1 LTHNQPLDEWQQCQ
15 RSRGRIEQRRVVVY
29 APLAG
34 FDADWP
40 GLHRFIHVERTRRH
54 QGTLTRTQ
62 SFYISSRKETS
73 AAFFADGLRR
83 HWSIENRLHYVK
95 DVGQN
100 EDKNRIAH
108 PVAALNVALLKTVAL
123 NLVRASGYASLK
135 KATLTLANKLDQ
147 LLQLIRT

>member
-1 LTHNQPLDEWQQCQ
+1 M
-15 RSRGRIEQRRVVVY
+15 VVY

-40 GLHRFIHVERTRRH
+40 GLHRFLYLERRRQH
-54 QGTLTRTQ
+54 KGSVTCTG
-62 SFYISSRKETS
+62 SFYISSRGETS
-73 AAFFADGLRR
+73 AAFFADGIRR
-83 HWSIENRLHYVK
+83 HWGIENRLHYVK
-95 DVGQN
+95 DVLQH

-135 KATLTLANKLDQ
+135 KATLTLANKIDQ